1 MKTSTSS
8 RILATHV
15 GSLPRPDDLAGDL
28 AARDRGQLDDAVRGD
43 LAERVRA
50 AVVDVV
56 GRQAQA
62 GIDVVSDGEMSKF
75 GYATYVK
82 ERMTGFGGAGAPLA
96 LSEFADV
103 PGFAPRVALDL
114 SAPGCDGP
122 IEYVGHEAVQADI
135 ANLRAAL
142 DGVGVEEAFMNA
154 ASPGIVADYL
164 ANEHYPDQQSY
175 LLALA
180 DALKTEYDAIVA
192 AGLVL
197 QLDCPDLAMGR
208 HLAAEPLDVPTFRR
222 RVAERV
228 EIINHALRDV
238 PRDRVRMHVCW
249 GNYESPHHH
258 DVALNDIIDLL
269 LHADVGAIL
278 FEGANPRHEHEWQ
291 LFETVEL
298 PDDTVIVPGVI
309 DSLTNYVEH
318 PELVAQR
325 ILRYAELVGP
335 ERVVAGTDCGFATF
349 ANYINVHPQ
358 ITWRK
363 LASLAEGVAVAG
375 EWLRGKAAAAA
386 AVHAG

>member
-1 MKTSTSS
+1 MKTSTGS

-50 AVVDVV
+50 AVADVV
-56 GRQAQA
+56 GRQVQA

-82 ERMTGFGGAGAPLA
+82 ERMTGFGGAGTPLA

-122 IEYVGHEAVQADI
+122 VEYVGHEAVEADI

-142 DGVGVEEAFMNA
+142 AGVGVEEAFMNA

-180 DALKTEYDAIVA
+180 EALKTEYDAIVA

-258 DVALNDIIDLL
+258 DVALKDIIDLL
-269 LHADVGAIL
+269 LRADVGAIL

-291 LFETVEL
+291 LFEGVQL
-298 PDDTVIVPGVI
+298 PDDTIIVPGVV

-335 ERVVAGTDCGFATF
+335 ERVIAGTDCGFATF

-363 LASLAEGVAVAG
+363 LAALAEGAKLAS
-375 EWLRGKAAAAA
+375 ERLRGPILT
-386 AVHAG
+386 